1 MKKMFLKK
9 KPIIF
14 LAFAND
20 KVNDTTYLRN
30 LPNEMRGIR
39 AVLDKAVQA
48 NLCKVIER
56 ANANIEDIVDV
67 FQNNNHQI
75 AIGNQPPAQSKA

>member
-1 MKKMFLKK
+1 
-9 KPIIF
+9 
-14 LAFAND
+14 
-20 KVNDTTYLRN
+20 
-30 LPNEMRGIR
+30 MRGIR